1 MPLWLQIV
9 LPILTF
15 ILGAVLGLFIC
26 RKIVKKEIDKN
37 PPINKEMIRALYS
50 SMGRTPSEA
59 QVNAAMRNVMQ
70 AQKNGNKK
78 R

>member
-1 MPLWLQIV
+1 MPLWAQIV
-9 LPILTF
+9 VPILTF

-26 RKIVKKEIDKN
+26 RKIVKN

>member
-26 RKIVKKEIDKN
+26 RKLVKKQLDEN
-37 PPINKEMIRALYS
+37 PPINEDMIKAMYR
-50 SMGRTPSEA
+50 SMGRTPSQA
-59 QVNAAMRNVMQ
+59 QVNNTMREIRK
-70 AQKNGNKK
+70 AQKNPKQ